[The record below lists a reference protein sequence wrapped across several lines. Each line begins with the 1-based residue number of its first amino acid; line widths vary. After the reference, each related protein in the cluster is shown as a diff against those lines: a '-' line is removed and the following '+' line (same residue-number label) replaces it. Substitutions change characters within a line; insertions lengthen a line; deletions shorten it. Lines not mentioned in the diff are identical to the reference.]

1 MVRLISHSSM
11 LRVDDV
17 RLKGRPMAARFC
29 GFCDLAAQENV
40 RHLVMECPRWQ
51 ARRNVMFREIGNID
65 DGSGQAILDAQGD
78 ILLVLLGKSVEGFS
92 EEQMCKLWHI
102 AMVHI
107 SDMYN
112 ERVREG
118 IG

>member
-29 GFCDLAAQENV
+29 GFCELAAQENA

-65 DGSGQAILDAQGD
+65 DGSGQAILGTQCDL
-78 ILLVLLGKSVEGFS
+78 LLVLLGKSVCFS
-92 EEQMCKLWHI
+92 MEQMCKLWHI

-107 SDMYN
+107 SGMYN